1 MNKSICMVVFS
12 YYPADPRPRR
22 EAEALIDAG
31 FSVDMI
37 CLRNRNESAQ
47 ETVHGVTIYRM
58 PLQKQRGGKLR
69 YLWEYFYFG
78 LLALLKVSWLFLRK
92 GYRIIHVHNMPDVL
106 VFTALL
112 PRLLGRK
119 VVLDLHDPMPEVFI
133 AKYEMA
139 DTHPVI
145 KTLRVLEKF
154 SIAFAHQVLTPN
166 IAFEKL
172 FVGRSC
178 KANKVAVIM
187 NSPDESIFTPQTPQP
202 AQKKDS
208 FIVMYHGT
216 IVERNGLDTAIY
228 AIAQL
233 KDKIP
238 GLEFHVYGEGDFVQ
252 QFLQIKESLSL
263 GDTVQYHGFTPLEEI
278 AAALKTIDIGVIPNK
293 RSPFTEINMP
303 TRIFECLRMGK
314 PVIAPNTQGI
324 RDYFSPQ
331 DLFFFEPGEVDDL
344 AKVILQAYE
353 NPALRDTVLHNGLK
367 ICEAHWWI
375 NEKQALVKLEAALL
389 GN

>member
-1 MNKSICMVVFS
+1 MNKRICMVVFS

-37 CLRNRNESAQ
+37 CLRNHNESAE
-47 ETVHGVTIYRM
+47 ETVHDVNIYRM
-58 PLQKQRGGKLR
+58 PLQKKRGGKLR

-78 LLALLKVSWLFLRK
+78 LLAFFKLSWLFIRK
-92 GYRIIHVHNMPDVL
+92 SYRIVHVHNMPDIL

-119 VVLDLHDPMPEVFI
+119 VVIDLHDPMPEVFI
-133 AKYEMA
+133 AKYDMA
-139 DTHPVI
+139 DSHPMI
-145 KTLRVLEKF
+145 KTLRVFEKL
-154 SIAFAHQVLTPN
+154 SIAFAHRVLTPN

-172 FVGRSC
+172 FAGRSC
-178 KANKVAVIM
+178 KPEKISVIM
-187 NSPDESIFTPQTPQP
+187 NSPDESIFAPQTPAP
-202 AQKKDS
+202 AEKKDS
-208 FIVMYHGT
+208 FIIMYHGT

-228 AIAQL
+228 AVAQL

-238 GLEFHVYGEGDFVQ
+238 GLVFHVYGEGDFVQ
-252 QFLQIKESLSL
+252 RFLEIKEELSL

-278 AAALKTIDIGVIPNK
+278 AEALKTINLGVIPNK

-314 PVIAPNTQGI
+314 AVIAPDTQGI
-324 RDYFSPQ
+324 RDYFSQ
-331 DLFFFEPGEVDDL
+331 DDLFFFEPGDVDDL
-344 AKVILQAYE
+344 ANTILKAYE
-353 NPALRDTVLHNGLK
+353 QPQLRDQMLKNGLK
-367 ICEAHWWI
+367 ICEPHWWV
-375 NEKQALVKLEAALL
+375 NEKQTLVNIETQLL
-389 GN
+389 G